1 MGKAWRKE
9 WKKGA
14 VLVLAVMMLLSAG
27 ACGTQGPDTAP
38 VGDEEES
45 ADKSTADSN
54 FNPTG
59 LPIVNEP
66 ITMRLMVRHAPLA
79 KKNFEE
85 KEIYQKRSEDTN
97 VYIEWEEIA
106 ATGFQEKVN
115 LAVNSGDLPDGIY
128 AGQPQNFGEVIAAGL
143 VTPLDDYLQYAP
155 NFRKL
160 MELHPIVKT
169 ASTFEGDGKIYRYS
183 GLNMKP
189 FAAAENP
196 FFING
201 NWLKNLELSMPETT
215 EELYAVLKAFKEKDA
230 NGNGDPNDEI
240 PISFNTGWMGNS
252 YKWMF
257 GSWDLLTVR
266 TRAETT
272 IRNNVLD
279 FNPVNEKYRAAL
291 DYFHRLYRE
300 GLMDPESLTQ
310 DQPTINA
317 KIYGETQ
324 RVGVFSAWSLKQ
336 GKVSEDYEL
345 LLPLEGTF
353 GDRKVVHSWEEQMTV
368 GLVIFKNCKHPE
380 ALVRWVDHLND
391 GVNAIENWAGLEGA
405 AWVRDETN
413 KTWDIDY
420 ENLKKLGKSFEE
432 VKQTTATQN
441 GPDMSKITEITGY
454 QYVGFEG
461 NPKTEWADQYRPF
474 FMKER
479 WPSGEMIRV
488 VTDRDREMALLW
500 TDLENYIKSFEAEA
514 IINGIDDAK
523 WNAHITQCEKLKYK
537 EIVAYQ
543 QERYD
548 QVTKE
553 D

>member
-1 MGKAWRKE
+1 MKQTLV
-9 WKKGA
+9 KGA
-14 VLVLAVMMLLSAG
+14 ALLLTAMMLFLTG
-27 ACGTQGPDTAP
+27 ACGTQGPDTDSA
-38 VGDEEES
+38 GDDSKS
-45 ADKSTADSN
+45 ADKSTTDPN

-66 ITMRLMVRHAPLA
+66 ITVRLMVRHPPLA

-85 KEIYQKRSEDTN
+85 KELYKKRSEDTN

-106 ATGFQEKVN
+106 STGFQEKVN

-128 AGQPQNFGEVIAAGL
+128 AGQPQNFGEVIAADL

-169 ASTFEGDGKIYRYS
+169 TSTFEGDGKIYRYS

-201 NWLKNLELSMPETT
+201 DWLRNLGLEMPETT
-215 EELYAVLKAFKEKDA
+215 EQLYAVLKAFKEKDA
-230 NGNGDPNDEI
+230 NGNGEFNDEI
-240 PISFNTGWMGNS
+240 PISFNTGWMGNT

-266 TRAETT
+266 TSAETT
-272 IRNNVLD
+272 IRNGVLD

-345 LLPLEGTF
+345 LLPLEGPF
-353 GDRKVVHSWEEQMTV
+353 GDRKVVHSWEEQMTS

-380 ALVRWVDHLND
+380 ALIRWIDHLSD
-391 GVNAIENWAGLEGA
+391 GVNAIENWAGPEGV

-420 ENLKKLGKSFEE
+420 ENLKKSGKSFEE

-479 WPSGEMIRV
+479 WPSGDIIRV
-488 VTDRDREMALLW
+488 ITDRDREIALLW

-537 EIVAYQ
+537 EIVAYW

-548 QVTKE
+548 QVTKG